1 MAAVL
6 VSAAHLN
13 LHFLFFRQP
22 AMIVAILGAGPAGM
36 SCANACLSFGL
47 TPIVI
52 EQSDAI
58 GGIQLGNFH
67 PNLWLL
73 GEPEETG
80 REMSERMARH
90 FSALPLTCLRH
101 TRVTS
106 VQGAAGDF
114 TLALDTPA
122 GKQTLHADAI
132 VLATGTY
139 PRATPQLTALA
150 EQSEH
155 VIIGPLSETIRDD
168 IRQSRVLILGGG
180 DNALDHALFLA
191 ERGNQIRV
199 CTRRSFSARQPFQD
213 TCRANPHIEL
223 RADCTP
229 DSLQLDDGRIAA
241 AWGEIKVRYDWLLAM
256 FGYLPNTDVLGR
268 FSPELRPALNASGHI
283 VTDVWQRTSVAGI
296 FAAGD
301 VTETPQPSV
310 PTALAQGL
318 VAARAVER
326 NCNHKG
332 NLAGGNNPHQ
342 TGVY

>member
-13 LHFLFFRQP
+13 LIVNT
-22 AMIVAILGAGPAGM
+22 MIVAILGAGPAGM

-47 TPIVI
+47 TPIVL
-52 EQSDAI
+52 EQSGEI

-67 PNLWLL
+67 PNLWLI

-101 TRVTS
+101 ARVTT
-106 VQGAAGDF
+106 VQGTAGHF
-114 TLALDTPA
+114 TLSLDTSA
-122 GKQTLHADAI
+122 GKQSLLADAI

-139 PRATPQLTALA
+139 PRATPELTALA
-150 EQSEH
+150 EQSER

-168 IRQSRVLILGGG
+168 IRQARVLILGGG

-191 ERGNQIRV
+191 ERDNQIRV
-199 CTRRSFSARQPFQD
+199 CTRGRFSARQPFQD
-213 TCRANPHIEL
+213 TCQANPNIEL
-223 RADCTP
+223 RDNCTP
-229 DSLQLDDGRIAA
+229 DTLQIDSDENRIIA
-241 AWGEIKVRYDWLLAM
+241 AWGAIKVRYDWLLAM
-256 FGYLPNTDVLGR
+256 FGYLPNTSVLTR
-268 FSPELRPALNASGHI
+268 FAPELRPVLNASGHI
-283 VTDVWQRTSVAGI
+283 LTDVWQRTSVAGI
-296 FAAGD
+296 YAAGD

-318 VAARAVER
+318 VAARAAER
-326 NCNHKG
+326 D
-332 NLAGGNNPHQ
+332 AEQ
-342 TGVY
+342 THSAILSRVK

>member
-1 MAAVL
+1 
-6 VSAAHLN
+6 
-13 LHFLFFRQP
+13 
-22 AMIVAILGAGPAGM
+22 MIVAILGAGPAGM

-90 FSALPLTCLRH
+90 FSALPLTCLRQAN
-101 TRVTS
+101 VTA
-106 VQGAAGDF
+106 VRGAAGNF
-114 TLALDTPA
+114 TLELETPA
-122 GKQTLHADAI
+122 SKQTLHADAI

-139 PRATPQLTALA
+139 PRATPQLAALA
-150 EQSEH
+150 EQSDR

-168 IRQSRVLILGGG
+168 IRHARVLILGGG

-199 CTRRSFSARQPFQD
+199 CTRRHFSARKPFQD
-213 TCRANPHIEL
+213 TCQANPNIEL
-223 RADCTP
+223 RANCTP
-229 DSLQLDDGRIAA
+229 DSLQINEGRIAA
-241 AWGEIKVRYDWLLAM
+241 TWGAIKVRYDWLLAM
-256 FGYLPNTDVLGR
+256 FGYLPNTSVLAG
-268 FSPELRPALNASGHI
+268 FAPELRPALNASRHI
-283 VTDVWQRTSVAGI
+283 LTDAWQRTSIPGI
-296 FAAGD
+296 YAAGD

-318 VAARAVER
+318 VAARAAES
-326 NCNHKG
+326 
-332 NLAGGNNPHQ
+332 LAL
-342 TGVY
+342 